1 MPPRKTAQGT
11 RIDQE
16 PATDRL
22 ESMPAAFPANRE
34 AMRED
39 RVLLERTRLF
49 FGLARGNMLSMIA
62 GAATIAVVL
71 YSGGTAPAWIGL
83 WGLLFLLACAGVLWF
98 EHRVQRQGVHPHNHT
113 RLLRTRILVGSGVA
127 LFYGLSGWML
137 PDRPTL
143 EQDTLLFIIL
153 STVVTVG
160 SLSFTAMPPHYL
172 CISATTLGPLTGHF
186 VHRYATFG
194 DSNYLLLMGISV
206 GWLGF
211 VLHKSLAVSRTTIE
225 AIRLNQELHDEI
237 AEHQRTRDAMRFMAL
252 HDALTGLGN
261 RRYFDQEL
269 KRAIANA
276 RRGHQRFGLVALDLN
291 EFKPVNDRLGHA
303 AGDQLLQSV
312 ALRLKESIR
321 EGDFCA
327 RLGGDEFALLLFGP
341 IDQAR
346 LVQITAQLRQRF
358 DAVHYLDCAQ
368 ASVHATASIGWA
380 VYPDDGDA
388 FASLMGVAD
397 ARMYRDK
404 QSRKTSDRQPPD
416 GSARSTAR
424 TGEAS
429 ATTSLSGKAI
439 SS

>member
-1 MPPRKTAQGT
+1 
-11 RIDQE
+11 
-16 PATDRL
+16 
-22 ESMPAAFPANRE
+22 MPAASPSDRE
-34 AMRED
+34 ETLEA
-39 RVLLERTRLF
+39 RVDLERARIF
-49 FGLARGNMLSMIA
+49 FGLARGNMLSMMA
-62 GAATIAVVL
+62 GAATVAVVL

-83 WGLLFLLACAGVLWF
+83 WGLLFLCACGGVLWF
-98 EHRVQRQGVHPHNHT
+98 EHRVQHQGVQPHNHT
-113 RLLRTRILVGSGVA
+113 RLLRTRILIGSGVA

-137 PDRPTL
+137 PDRPTI

-172 CISATTLGPLTGHF
+172 CISAATLGPLTGHF

-194 DSNYLLLMGISV
+194 DSNYLLLLGISI

-225 AIRLNQELHDEI
+225 AIRLNQQLHNEI
-237 AEHQRTRDAMRFMAL
+237 EEHQRTRDAMRFMAM

-261 RRYFDQEL
+261 RRYFDQVL

-276 RRGHQRFGLVALDLN
+276 RRGRHRFGLVALDLN

-312 ALRLKESIR
+312 ALRLKESTR

-327 RLGGDEFALLLFGP
+327 RLGGDEFALLLFGQ
-341 IDQAR
+341 IDQTSMAR
-346 LVQITAQLRQRF
+346 VADQLRRRF
-358 DAVHYLDCAQ
+358 EAVHYLDCVQSALQ
-368 ASVHATASIGWA
+368 STASIGWA
-380 VYPDDGDA
+380 VYPEDGED
-388 FASLMGVAD
+388 FASLLGVAD

-404 QSRKTSDRQPPD
+404 QSRKARADQPAD
-416 GSARSTAR
+416 DSALSTAR
-424 TGEAS
+424 TGDAS
-429 ATTSLSGKAI
+429 ASTSRSGSAI

>member
-1 MPPRKTAQGT
+1 MAPPSDLG
-11 RIDQE
+11 
-16 PATDRL
+16 ATL
-22 ESMPAAFPANRE
+22 
-34 AMRED
+34 ED
-39 RVLLERTRLF
+39 RVALERTRQF
-49 FGLARGNMLSMIA
+49 FGLAQGNMLSMMV
-62 GAATIAVVL
+62 GAATVAIVL
-71 YSGGTAPAWIGL
+71 HSGGTERMRIGI
-83 WGLLFLLACAGVLWF
+83 WGLLFLIACGGVLWF
-98 EHRVQRQGVHPHNHT
+98 EHRVQCVGLHPHNHR
-113 RLLRTRILVGSGVA
+113 RLLRTRIQIGTGVA
-127 LFYGLSGWML
+127 LFYGLAGWLL

-143 EQDTLLFIIL
+143 EQDTLLFVIL

-160 SLSFTAMPPHYL
+160 SLSFSAMPPHYL
-172 CISATTLGPLTGHF
+172 WISAATMGPLLAHL
-186 VHRYATFG
+186 VHRYASFG
-194 DSNYLLLMGISV
+194 EYSYLLLLGMCIA
-206 GWLGF
+206 WLGF

-312 ALRLKESIR
+312 AQRLKESVR

-327 RLGGDEFALLLFGP
+327 RLGGDEFALLLFGT
-341 IDQAR
+341 IDQNAMLRAAAHLQHR
-346 LVQITAQLRQRF
+346 LEG
-358 DAVHYLDCAQ
+358 VHYLDCAQ
-368 ASVHATASIGWA
+368 TAVQATASIGWA

-397 ARMYRDK
+397 ARMYREK
-404 QSRKTSDRQPPD
+404 QGRKAGSSDRPD
-416 GSARSTAR
+416 AAQVTHGSERSTAR

-429 ATTSLSGKAI
+429 ATSSLSGRAI